1 MSGQDMTNVSN
12 VYDEKLVALEM
23 QISFLEATV
32 ETLNDQVIAQQQ
44 MVAALKHEQMLMKS
58 VIQKLVGATNEDG
71 AIAPFDPLL
80 ERPPHY

>member
-1 MSGQDMTNVSN
+1 MSGQNMADFP
-12 VYDEKLVALEM
+12 DEKLVALEM

-44 MVAALKHEQMLMKS
+44 MLSDLKREQALMKS
-58 VIQKLVGATNEDG
+58 VIQKVVGAASEGSVTE
-71 AIAPFDPLL
+71 PFGPLL